1 MIMKRL
7 MKRHNSIQ
15 FRIPFYISIYA
26 LICVLLTGIFLQVV
40 FRSRLEE
47 NIESKNMIISEMIS
61 NELSLYLENA
71 SDTVITAANFSSQSS
86 GDLEQVKSE
95 IFRIYDNF
103 KYFDLIFFMNEKA
116 QMVFSKPSNENVQG
130 RLYTDRDYY
139 WDIMKEKKE
148 SAISKLLVSSVLNAP
163 HFIIAAPVKNTD
175 DEIIGLIG
183 SGIPLS
189 NIEKIVDNSKIGF
202 DGKIWITDALGSLV
216 IHPDFD
222 IDKEIISISELGIK
236 VYDDEKEI
244 YRILENG
251 EGISAMYAI
260 DSEAYYA
267 SISFL
272 EDYNWMIV
280 VEQNKSTVSREIL
293 DTTSQIF
300 AIQGLV
306 LLFALIIG
314 LVLARW
320 ITLPI
325 NQLVQQ
331 VRVLSST
338 LKSNRNITLSKDVSK
353 GNEISELSLAFN
365 EMGMNLKENLTNL
378 ENSVINENRTKQ
390 YLKNILASVHSGII
404 VADSKGEITIFN
416 AQATKITGFDSGDMI
431 SHNFFRVLEIL
442 DLNIKSEIE
451 NVIQYDQQLT
461 DRETT
466 MNTIS
471 NKAIVISYTCTRV
484 IDPSGNNLGIVFQFR
499 DITTM
504 KILEQELR
512 KEDRIYTIGE
522 LSSSIIHDI
531 GNPLAGMANLIE
543 LLKDEEI
550 SKDSQIQLLD
560 LLGEEVNDLNILVI
574 NFLDFVRSSDVQK
587 RPTDL
592 IKTINN
598 CLDLLKGE
606 IDTNRIRLIKHFPD
620 KPIILNFES
629 RSIKQAIINILK
641 NATQAIDVLGLIR
654 ISVIES
660 DDAICL
666 TIEDDG
672 KGMSEETLSKLFHP
686 FYTTKEKG
694 TGLGLFIA
702 YNALKE
708 NGCTLS
714 VVSEKSSGTIFKIFF
729 KRD

>member
-1 MIMKRL
+1 MKRL